1 MAQKTK
7 PVRPKQMA
15 NVRCSGHLTADE
27 IRRIHERLCQDFA
40 ESNDPI
46 NPPGVRDPALLESA
60 VGRQGTGWAGID
72 KYPTALANAA
82 TLTFGVCNDHPF
94 YNGNK
99 RTALVAMLAHLDR
112 NRLTLRDTRQNELF
126 NLMLDVAQGQLSQRG
141 SRTRGKR
148 TQPRPTPDEEVDAL
162 AEWLSRRTRP
172 VTRGEHDMTFRE
184 LRQVLRR
191 FEYDLDNPRNG
202 SINIVRLVERKRG
215 LIRRE
220 TVLEKKSIGNIS
232 YPGDTKMVG
241 VKKIKQ
247 IRRLCRLTEEDR
259 VDSSAFYDGTE
270 AVDAFINEYRTVL
283 RRLAKR

>member
-1 MAQKTK
+1 MAQKKT

-15 NVRCSGHLTADE
+15 NVRCSGHLTVE
-27 IRRIHERLCQDFA
+27 EVCRIHERLCQDFA
-40 ESNDPI
+40 STQDPI
-46 NPPGVRDPALLESA
+46 NPPGVRDLALLQSA
-60 VGRQGTGWAGID
+60 VGRQDTGWAGVD
-72 KYPTALANAA
+72 KYPSALANAA

-99 RTALVAMLAHLDR
+99 RTALVSMLAHLDR
-112 NRLTLRDTRQNELF
+112 NRLTLRDTRQTELF
-126 NLMLDVAQGQLSQRG
+126 NLMLDVAQGQLSLRG
-141 SRTRGKR
+141 AKARGKR
-148 TQPRPTPDEEVDAL
+148 TLPRPSPDAEVEAL
-162 AEWLSRRTRP
+162 ADWLSRRTRP

-202 SINIVRLVERKRG
+202 SISLVRLAERKRG
-215 LIRRE
+215 LLRRE
-220 TVLEKKSIGNIS
+220 TVVEKKSIGTIP
-232 YPGDTKMVG
+232 YPGDSKLVG
-241 VKKIKQ
+241 VKKLKQ

-270 AVDAFINEYRTVL
+270 SVDVFINEYRTVL